1 MISLSNLIKSSYVIS
16 LEDLKRLEWVKRQ
29 HYAAMHQE
37 TPGSEAEAAAPDEQ
51 TVSLKNQILQDAEA
65 FAEER
70 VRQATEEAA
79 QRLQDAE
86 AQIAGW
92 WQERRAQD
100 LELTESARQAGYEQ
114 GYAEGYSQAEEEV
127 RQQWEARMQ
136 EAKLLLEQAYL
147 MKEQIIQE
155 AEPFLVELSTA
166 IAEKVIAKEVEA
178 SPLLAVELAKKSLS
192 RRREQGVIA
201 LCVSPSQ
208 LAFVQAAREELSLAI
223 DSQAELQIL
232 PDATVRDHGCV
243 IRSSF
248 GSIDARIDT
257 QLEEIKR
264 ELIQISLQGE
274 ERRQQDD
281 RLEA

>member
-1 MISLSNLIKSSYVIS
+1 LSNLIKSSYVIS
-16 LEDLKRLEWVKRQ
+16 LEDLRRLEWVKQQ
-29 HYAAMHQE
+29 HYAAMHQQAAGNE
-37 TPGSEAEAAAPDEQ
+37 EEASGPDEQ
-51 TVSLKNQILQDAEA
+51 TVSLKNQILADAEA
-65 FAEER
+65 FAEDK
-70 VRQATEEAA
+70 VRQATEEAE
-79 QRLQDAE
+79 QKLRDAE
-86 AQIAGW
+86 AQIDAW
-92 WQERRAQD
+92 WQERRSQD
-100 LELTESARQAGYEQ
+100 LETAESARQAGYEQ
-114 GYAEGYSQAEEEV
+114 GYAEGYAQAEQEV
-127 RQQWEARMQ
+127 KQLWEARMQ
-136 EAKLLLEQAYL
+136 EAKSLLEQAYL

-166 IAEKVIAKEVEA
+166 IAEKIIAKQVEA
-178 SPLLAVELAKKSLS
+178 APELALELAKRSLS

-201 LCVSPSQ
+201 LCVAPQQ
-208 LAFVQAAREELSLAI
+208 LAFVQAAREELSMAI

-264 ELIQISLQGE
+264 ELIQLSLHVE
-274 ERRQQDD
+274 ERRMPDD